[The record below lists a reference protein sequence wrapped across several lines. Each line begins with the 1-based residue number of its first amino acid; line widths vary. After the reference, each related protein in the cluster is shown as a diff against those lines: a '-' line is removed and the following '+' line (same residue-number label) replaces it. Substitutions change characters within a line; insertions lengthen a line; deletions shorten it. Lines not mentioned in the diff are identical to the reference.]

1 MHISLSS
8 LYSEAPL
15 SNLMKSYGFFNFE
28 GGGVGPW
35 ALGPNIPLEISK
47 NINKSN
53 VFSHSNLCVS
63 CLFLTVFVRLQG
75 PSLM

>member
-1 MHISLSS
+1 M
-8 LYSEAPL
+8 E
-15 SNLMKSYGFFNFE
+15 SYGFFNFE

-53 VFSHSNLCVS
+53 VFSNLNLCVS
-63 CLFLTVFVRLQG
+63 CLFLKVFVRFG
-75 PSLM
+75 DPGLM